1 MSDQVTGSGKM
12 ARADQVEGADQVKG
26 ADELKGKVADP
37 ERSRLDA
44 MRNGTEDW
52 RGWGPYVSERQWG
65 TVREDYSEGGTA
77 WDFFTHDHAR
87 SRAYR
92 WGEDGIAGF
101 CDDRQLLCLSLALW
115 NGQDPILK
123 ERLFGLTNEQ
133 GNHGEDVKE
142 LYYYVDAVPSHAYQ
156 KMLYKM
162 CQAAYPYQQ
171 LIDENARRRGGHER
185 EFELIDTGLFD
196 QGRYFDVEVEYA
208 KAAPTDILMRIT
220 VHNRGPDSAPIH
232 ILPQAWFR
240 NEWSWNDDCS
250 RPDMREEAPG
260 EVIGGEHEQ
269 LGRFVL
275 SFETPDRLIFC
286 DNDTNVAKV
295 FGTAGSPG
303 YFKDGVNE
311 FVVHD
316 RQEAVNPAGR
326 GTKVAGVYRRSV
338 PAGGSV
344 LVRARLQVGIEEK
357 PDFAE
362 FDTMVEQ
369 RQQEADA
376 FYAVLQAGITDADMR
391 LVQRQAFAGMLW
403 SKQFYNFDVG
413 EWLDGDPRQPPP
425 PERRK
430 TGRNGAWRHLN
441 AADIIS
447 MPDKW
452 EYPWFAAWDLGF
464 QCVSLSLVD
473 PEFAKNQ
480 LLLLCQVWMMH
491 PNGELPAYEWAF
503 GDVNPPVHAWAAL
516 RVYENDRRRNG
527 GTGDAAFL
535 ERIFHK
541 LLLNFTWW
549 VNRKDEQGLNIFEG
563 GFLGLDNIGVF
574 DRSAPLP
581 TGGYIQQSDGTAWM
595 AMYCLNLL
603 DIALELSQQ
612 DPVYDDMAAKFFE
625 HLLYIAKAMTGRLGI
640 GGGGGLWDDTDNFYY
655 DSLCMPNGE
664 SFPMRAR
671 SVVGLIPLFAVTVV
685 DGALLRKL
693 PGFGERMRYFQEQ
706 RSDLAMLISR
716 WTEASADDRRLL
728 SLMRVFRMTKILE
741 RMLDE
746 TEFLSPHG
754 VRALSR
760 RYLDHPYEFEYGGQQ
775 YGMKYAP
782 GESEFGLF
790 GGNSNWRGPVWMP
803 VNFLLVESLR
813 RFHSYYGNDFKVE
826 CPVGSD
832 QHLTLDEVADN
843 LCRRLIGLFLRDEDG
858 KRPVFNDYAIFQ
870 TDPHFRDL
878 ILFHEYFDGET
889 GRGLGAAHQTG
900 WTGLV
905 ANLIDQ
911 LATGRASM

>member
-12 ARADQVEGADQVKG
+12 AEADQVRGSDA
-26 ADELKGKVADP
+26 LKDNGADP

-77 WDFFTHDHAR
+77 WDYFPHDHAR

-142 LYYYVDAVPSHAYQ
+142 LYYYLDAVPSHAYQ

-171 LIDENARRRGGHER
+171 LIDENARRRSGHDR

-220 VHNRGPDSAPIH
+220 VHNRGPDTAPIH
-232 ILPQAWFR
+232 ILPQVWFR
-240 NEWSWNDDCS
+240 NEWSWSDDCG
-250 RPDMREEAPG
+250 RPEMREQAPG
-260 EVIGGEHEQ
+260 EVIGGEHED
-269 LGRFVL
+269 LGRFAIC
-275 SFETPDRLIFC
+275 FETPDRLIFC

-303 YFKDGVNE
+303 YFKDGINE
-311 FVVHD
+311 FIVHG
-316 RQEAVNPAGR
+316 RQDAVNPMGR

-344 LVRARLQVGIEEK
+344 VVRVRLQVGIEEK
-357 PDFAE
+357 PDFPG
-362 FDTMVEQ
+362 FDTLVEQ
-369 RQQEADA
+369 RRQEADA

-430 TGRNGAWRHLN
+430 TGRNEAWRHLN

-473 PEFAKNQ
+473 PEFAKKQ

-503 GDVNPPVHAWAAL
+503 GDVNPPVQAWAAL

-527 GTGDAAFL
+527 GICDTAFL

-549 VNRKDEQGLNIFEG
+549 VNRKDAQGLNIFEG

-603 DIALELSQQ
+603 EIALELSRQ

-625 HLLYIAKAMTGRLGI
+625 HLLYIAKAMTGHLGV
-640 GGGGGLWDDTDNFYY
+640 GGSGGLWDETDNFYY
-655 DSLCMPNGE
+655 DRLCMPDGT

-671 SVVGLIPLFAVTVV
+671 SMVGLIPLFAVTVV
-685 DGALLRKL
+685 DGALLRRL
-693 PGFGERMRYFQEQ
+693 PGFGERMRYFHEQ
-706 RSDLAMLISR
+706 RSDLATLISR
-716 WTEASADDRRLL
+716 WTEASVDDRRLL

-760 RYLDHPYEFEYGGQQ
+760 RYLDQPYEFDYGGRQ

-782 GESEFGLF
+782 GESESGLF

-803 VNFLLVESLR
+803 VNFLIVESLR

-826 CPVGSD
+826 CPVGSG
-832 QHLTLDEVADN
+832 QQLTLDEVADN
-843 LCRRLIGLFLRDEDG
+843 LCRRLIGLFLRGQDG
-858 KRPVFNDYAIFQ
+858 KRPVFNDYTIFQ

-889 GRGLGAAHQTG
+889 GRGLGAGHQTG

-911 LATGRASM
+911 LATGRAPM